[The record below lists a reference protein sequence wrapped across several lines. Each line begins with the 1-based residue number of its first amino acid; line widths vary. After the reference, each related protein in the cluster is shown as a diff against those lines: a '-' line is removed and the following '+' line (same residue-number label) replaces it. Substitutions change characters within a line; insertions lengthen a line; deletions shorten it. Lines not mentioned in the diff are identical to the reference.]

1 MQSEADLSLDSIW
14 VKPHLNKQGKLVKGH
29 WRARPRVINVKG
41 YFREL
46 SFVKPYK
53 RRRPVLAPPV
63 ELIVAGQA
71 RYYEHVV
78 VNILRDVEP
87 LMGY

>member
-1 MQSEADLSLDSIW
+1 MQSETDQSLDSIW

-46 SFVKPYK
+46 SFVRPYK
-53 RRRPVLAPPV
+53 RRRSVLAPPV

-71 RYYEHVV
+71 HYYEHVV
-78 VNILRDVEP
+78 VNMLRDVEP

>member
-1 MQSEADLSLDSIW
+1 
-14 VKPHLNKQGKLVKGH
+14 
-29 WRARPRVINVKG
+29 VINVKG